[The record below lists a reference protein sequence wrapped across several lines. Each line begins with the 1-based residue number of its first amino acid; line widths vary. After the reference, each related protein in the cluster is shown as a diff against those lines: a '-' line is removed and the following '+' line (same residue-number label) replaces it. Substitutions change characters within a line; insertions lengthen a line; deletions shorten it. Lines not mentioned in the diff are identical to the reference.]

1 MSLLDDCDYYDIPA
15 LKSGETSPID
25 DEYEDQDVFDI
36 GDQLYILF
44 SFINDII
51 IKKKKKNN
59 NLHAEGFEPS
69 SANTSRPKRDPLDLS
84 GKHAL

>member
-36 GDQLYILF
+36 GD
-44 SFINDII
+44 
-51 IKKKKKNN
+51 
-59 NLHAEGFEPS
+59 
-69 SANTSRPKRDPLDLS
+69 
-84 GKHAL
+84 